1 MTFKAYMHVE
11 RLTSVDCEGLLEN
24 SNIVVT
30 AKVDSTNSCVWY
42 ENGSVHAGSRTR
54 EVFPGPKDNA
64 NFAEWVYNG
73 EDDEIK
79 GIRALLEDYPHFRV
93 FGEWMAKFV
102 GHIKDYNQEAKYH
115 MYIFDVWDDNQNCY
129 LPDDEWRPI
138 LKNYGLEDW
147 FVAILAVVDHPTYDD
162 LLEIAK
168 NNKFLLDSANHA
180 GEGIVCK
187 AHHWRNKYGRQQF
200 GKLVLDEFV
209 QGKKKP
215 KNVALPG
222 EVEREI
228 VEFYITNAE
237 ISKAVAKICLIN
249 EVDVFDNKNPKLVG
263 MLLSY
268 MWKDFLEENIVDI
281 CKKFKTP
288 IIDFAKLKGM
298 CNTKVK
304 KYIGL

>member
-54 EVFPGPKDNA
+54 EVFPGSKDNA

-187 AHHWRNKYGRQQF
+187 AYHWRNKYGRQQF
-200 GKLVLDEFV
+200 GKLVLDEFI
-209 QGKKKP
+209 QAKKVSK
-215 KNVALPG
+215 KVSLNPG
-222 EVEREI
+222 EIEQMI
-228 VEFYITNAE
+228 VDTYITDAE
-237 ISKAVAKICLIN
+237 LGKSVAKTIVACNID
-249 EVDVFDNKNPKLVG
+249 EFDTKNPKCVG
-263 MLLSY
+263 MFINDVWNTLTDECGN
-268 MWKDFLEENIVDI
+268 WVKRFRAPIVD
-281 CKKFKTP
+281 FS
-288 IIDFAKLKGM
+288 KLKGY
-298 CNTKVK
+298 CNNKAK
-304 KYIGL
+304 AYINL